1 MKTTIEL
8 PDRLFR
14 LAKRTALRR
23 RTTLKALM
31 THALQREVG
40 LNSGDEAAAATFVV
54 DRDGLPHLPAR
65 GVRVTNDLV
74 GRLLEEEEA

>member
-14 LAKRTALRR
+14 LAKQTALRR
-23 RTTLKALM
+23 RTTLKALV
-31 THALQREVG
+31 THAIQREVG
-40 LNSGDEAAAATFVV
+40 LDSEETAATVFTV
-54 DRDGLPHLPAR
+54 DEDGLPHLPAR
-65 GVRVTNDLV
+65 GVKVTSDQV

>member
-8 PDRLFR
+8 PDYL
-14 LAKRTALRR
+14 LAQARRTALRR

-40 LNSGDEAAAATFVV
+40 MDQDGSSETVFVTDE
-54 DRDGLPHLPAR
+54 DGLPHLPSR
-65 GVRVTNDLV
+65 GVVVTGELV
-74 GRLLEEEEA
+74 NRLLEEDA